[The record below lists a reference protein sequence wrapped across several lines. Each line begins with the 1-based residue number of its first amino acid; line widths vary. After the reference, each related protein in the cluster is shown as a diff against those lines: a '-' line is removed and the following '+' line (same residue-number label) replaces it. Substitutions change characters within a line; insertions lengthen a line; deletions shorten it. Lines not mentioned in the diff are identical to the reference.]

1 MVRARIDKISS
12 FGGLAINIVG
22 ILLYLVFAEF
32 VFYFTILKDINTDT
46 DYYVSQNF
54 HGQELEDALQFK
66 KDLDSLGERA
76 VIVPGTTI
84 YKYKPAKTKSFTI
97 NSFGFR
103 GEEFTN
109 KKDDEYRIV
118 FFGNSKILGPML
130 PEKDT
135 IPVLVQE
142 KLREHF
148 KNEKKKITVFNF
160 GIEAFN
166 IQRAIEAAKLYHSN
180 LEADFVVFYSVVID
194 VNEAYSMGAYDV
206 KPFVEGD
213 NVPEIFRAQN
223 NGWHLIKLKL
233 LYILRAALLSDMYKF
248 EMNGAQRDVMTIPIP
263 PVQLHFMNA
272 FPPAYAARIKEIS
285 DYFKKYNINSL
296 IVMPP
301 LIQTKS
307 SLSESEKNLMF
318 QREILA
324 PGVNHFTRD
333 CYLKTIDEVM
343 RLADVNAVDHSG
355 IFNGIK
361 ETVFYDGLHMT
372 PGMSRMSAEKISADL
387 IKIIE
392 SEHCLDQK

>member
-103 GEEFTN
+103 GEEFTK

-223 NGWHLIKLKL
+223 NGWHLSKLKL

-263 PVQLHFMNA
+263 PIQLHFMNA

-361 ETVFYDGLHMT
+361 ETVFYDGLHLT